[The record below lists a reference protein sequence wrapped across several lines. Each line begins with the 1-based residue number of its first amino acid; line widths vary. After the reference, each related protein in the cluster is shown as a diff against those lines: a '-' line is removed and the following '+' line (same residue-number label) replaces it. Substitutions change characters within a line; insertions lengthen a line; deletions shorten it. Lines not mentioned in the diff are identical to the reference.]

1 MSRQLKVKYFNAN
14 GRTVQTKTF
23 NILDSA
29 TDEQI
34 AQFIQ
39 AMNRLLDYYD
49 SFYIYVIQS
58 REIDYYDFIWD

>member
-1 MSRQLKVKYFNAN
+1 MSRQLKVKYFDSN
-14 GRTVQTKTF
+14 GHTVQTKTF

-34 AQFIQ
+34 VQFIQ
-39 AMNRLLDYYD
+39 AMNRLLYYCD

-58 REIDYYDFIWD
+58 REIDYWDYV